1 MRHLREDLDNN
12 AESLMKN
19 VVLYHCWSWI

>member
-1 MRHLREDLDNN
+1 ML
-12 AESLMKN
+12 KN